1 MQVKEI
7 LSWKILQDRNK
18 SLSRQSIYPIGKL
31 SLENY
36 IMWETESSYI
46 VLTLSVDSEYR
57 DTVYFGIEYTGKNY
71 NMEDAVMDLL

>member
-1 MQVKEI
+1 MY
-7 LSWKILQDRNK
+7 N
-18 SLSRQSIYPIGKL
+18 GKL

-36 IMWETESSYI
+36 IMWQTESSYI
-46 VLTLSVDSEYR
+46 VLILSVDSEYR

>member
-1 MQVKEI
+1 
-7 LSWKILQDRNK
+7 
-18 SLSRQSIYPIGKL
+18 
-31 SLENY
+31 
-36 IMWETESSYI
+36 MWETESSYI